1 MMVIALLCGLRAASV
16 NLVDRKD
23 EYIQESRLK
32 FNRYYRSTMAIIQET
47 TYEQVTKMAGPF
59 VARKRRW
66 KTRPTAARWID
77 SKAKLVLIRCYN

>member
-23 EYIQESRLK
+23 EYLQESRLK

-47 TYEQVTKMAGPF
+47 TYGQVTKMAGLAN
-59 VARKRRW
+59 VGGRLDQQRA
-66 KTRPTAARWID
+66 D
-77 SKAKLVLIRCYN
+77 G